1 MKCRPGILVWGMG
14 GTRRPYGPLTL
25 LTATALLIAAGA
37 PSSPVVARRG
47 ADRDTMQ
54 LTDAPGN
61 WFMSERT
68 RTPVTVLDQ
77 GGRVDFV
84 IGPLTETR
92 HTVTLISKPPASTV
106 EVDQDQAIRGSVG
119 VEFDEPGAYVFTC
132 KVHPYMQGVVA
143 VADENGNTPDVTAQQ
158 LPFVGH
164 LGVDALPAET
174 VVSVLPAIAP
184 TDDDKATKWDLFG
197 TADEVRPAVPG
208 VGEIWVNSQ
217 FERVR
222 GQVDDR
228 GEAKPGTI
236 TVVDAGTFEVEREIN
251 GLDPD
256 AADGWNNPH
265 NLWADD
271 SLSFVYNGNWF
282 GETLNKIDRAT
293 GDILTTVKVGDAPTH
308 IVTNPDEL
316 SEQFGFLTNPLSADN
331 DLVKLRDRSRTR
343 LDIVDKNPTGEG
355 NTHPHGHWLTA
366 DGSRIVVPNVFKG
379 LGFAGSVSVMDAE
392 TSDVLT
398 EIEFDSRGPASALLL
413 PVASGI
419 QGSTK
424 AYVSSIG
431 SGQVSVIDLAAAEIV
446 KNIPVTFAP
455 DGRQGPE
462 LTIFDTLQA
471 PIQIPVSPDGRFA
484 AAAVLSLTTVERL
497 PTGSADHVAIIDT
510 ATDEV
515 VANVATP
522 AGTHGAH
529 WGAKEGGGYYLY
541 ITNQFANSLTVID
554 PDPDGNGAAT
564 DAAVVGQ
571 IILANGSSGAGPTDG
586 TGGQGLKPL
595 PTVYDGWIQDTVA
608 LSGTGRLPAE
618 VERWIAELTEEQ
630 RNP

>member
-1 MKCRPGILVWGMG
+1 
-14 GTRRPYGPLTL
+14 
-25 LTATALLIAAGA
+25 
-37 PSSPVVARRG
+37 
-47 ADRDTMQ
+47 MQ
-54 LTDAPGN
+54 LTDDPGN

-68 RTPVTVLDQ
+68 GTPVTVVDSA
-77 GGRVDFV
+77 GRVDFV

-92 HTVTLISKPPASTV
+92 HTVTLISKPPASTL

-119 VEFDEPGAYVFTC
+119 VTFDEPGAYLFTC

-143 VADENGNTPDVTAQQ
+143 VTEKDGSIPDVTAEQ
-158 LPFVGH
+158 LPFIGH
-164 LGVDALPAET
+164 LGAEALPADT
-174 VVSVLPAIAP
+174 VVSVLPAVAP
-184 TDDDKATKWDLFG
+184 TDEEKTAKWELF
-197 TADEVRPAVPG
+197 AAEDEVTPPVPG
-208 VGEIWVNSQ
+208 VGEVWVNSQ
-217 FERVR
+217 FERVP

-236 TVVDAGTFEVEREIN
+236 TVVDAATFEVEREIN

-256 AADGWNNPH
+256 AEGGWNNPH

-282 GETLNKIDRAT
+282 GQTLNKIDRAT
-293 GDILTTVKVGDAPTH
+293 GDILTTVKVGEAPTH

-343 LDIVDKNPTGEG
+343 LDIVDKDPTGEG
-355 NTHPHGHWLTA
+355 KTHPHGHWLTA

-392 TSDVLT
+392 TADVLT
-398 EIEFDSRGPASALLL
+398 EIEFEPTGPASALLL

-419 QGSTK
+419 QRSNK

-446 KNIPVTFAP
+446 ENIPVTFAP

-484 AAAVLSLTTVERL
+484 AAAVLSLTTVERP

-510 ATDEV
+510 ATDDV
-515 VANVATP
+515 VANVPTP

-554 PDPDGNGAAT
+554 PDPDGDGTGADAT
-564 DAAVVGQ
+564 VVGQ
-571 IILANGSSGAGPTDG
+571 IILANGSPGAGPTDG

-608 LSGTGRLPAE
+608 LSGTGRLSAE
-618 VERWIAELTEEQ
+618 VEGWIATLTQDQ
-630 RNP
+630 RHP

>member
-1 MKCRPGILVWGMG
+1 V
-14 GTRRPYGPLTL
+14 
-25 LTATALLIAAGA
+25 
-37 PSSPVVARRG
+37 
-47 ADRDTMQ
+47 
-54 LTDAPGN
+54 
-61 WFMSERT
+61 
-68 RTPVTVLDQ
+68 DQ

-143 VADENGNTPDVTAQQ
+143 VTDEDGSIPDVTAQQ
-158 LPFVGH
+158 LPFIGH

-184 TDDDKATKWDLFG
+184 TDDEKATKWDLFG
-197 TADEVRPAVPG
+197 TADEVTPAVPG

-217 FERVR
+217 FERVP

-282 GETLNKIDRAT
+282 GETLNTIDRAT
-293 GDILTTVKVGDAPTH
+293 GDMLTTVKVGDAPTH

-343 LDIVDKNPTGEG
+343 LDIVGKDPTGEG

-419 QGSTK
+419 QGNTK

-484 AAAVLSLTTVERL
+484 AAAVLSLTTVERP

-529 WGAKEGGGYYLY
+529 WGAQEGGGYYLY

-554 PDPDGNGAAT
+554 ADPDGDGTAI

-571 IILANGSSGAGPTDG
+571 IILANRSSGAGATDG

-608 LSGTGRLPAE
+608 LSGTGRLSVE
-618 VERWIAELTEEQ
+618 VESWIAALTEKQ